1 MKIRFITFLSLML
14 YVGVFFSCDD
24 STIPEVKSIY
34 VDQDSV
40 SLEVGE
46 TAQLEAYVLP
56 IDADIYNSIN
66 FSTSDANVATVSEDG
81 LITARY
87 SGTCQIVLFSD
98 NVYSYVSVTVLP
110 LKVVLTSLTKGV
122 CIEEASSDET
132 ADDTRSTY
140 VIKLL
145 EPTLDLSTFE
155 YTVSGVGT
163 MLNLVTSFASDAE
176 YIPDGMYTFTTEP
189 EDGGFQIGTI
199 ETVNGKF
206 YAQGSYVAYYTN
218 NGTSVILIKSGVV
231 NIQRAGDIY
240 KVALTAEGANQE
252 IITMVY
258 HAEIEL
264 KQEVVRSTVAMQY
277 TTMTDVVTDTL
288 STSLIHELTFTN
300 ATLDSLMTISVVTP
314 SFSEAYIPLGS
325 YTFSEEIAP
334 FNVLGSRT
342 YATIKTETPEVKVA
356 FLDGSFVSS
365 SQNKAYYYE
374 ARFLSEDHIYVLQ
387 SVDEA
392 FEVDDLAGVSR
403 LELSSGEY

>member
-1 MKIRFITFLSLML
+1 MRIKFITFLSLVL
-14 YVGVFFSCDD
+14 YLGVFFSCDD
-24 STIPEVKSIY
+24 STTPEVKSIY

-66 FSTSDANVATVSEDG
+66 FSTSDANVATVSDDG

-87 SGTCQIVLFSD
+87 SGTCQIILFSD

-110 LKVVLTSLTKGV
+110 LKVVLTLTKGV
-122 CIEEASSDET
+122 CIEEAPNDET
-132 ADDTRSTY
+132 ADDTHSNY

-163 MLNLVTSFASDAE
+163 MLNLVTSFDSDAE
-176 YIPDGMYTFTTEP
+176 YIPDGNYTFTEQPT
-189 EDGGFQIGTI
+189 DGGFQEGSILT
-199 ETVNGKF
+199 EDGKY
-206 YAQGSYVAYYTN
+206 YAQGSYVANYAN

-240 KVALTAEGANQE
+240 KVTLTAEGANQE

-258 HAEIEL
+258 HADIEL
-264 KQEVVRSTVAMQY
+264 KQEVVRPTVSMHY

-288 STSLIHELTFTN
+288 STALIHELTFKN
-300 ATLDSLMTISVVTP
+300 AGVDSLMTISVVTP
-314 SFSEAYIPLGS
+314 SFAEDYIPLGTYS
-325 YTFSEEIAP
+325 LSEEIAS
-334 FNVLGSRT
+334 FNVLSDRT
-342 YATIKTETPEVKVA
+342 YITIKTETPEVEVS
-356 FLDGSFVSS
+356 FLDGSFISS
-365 SQNKAYYYE
+365 SQNKSYYYE
-374 ARFLSEDHIYVLQ
+374 ARFLSEDHIYVLK
-387 SVDEA
+387 SADDA
-392 FEVDDLAGVSR
+392 FEAEDLARVSR